1 MTRCQATISYRP
13 MGGDLSGGGAR
24 GSSGQATPVEN
35 RRALVLR
42 GRCTPAFSRPL
53 TPFHRAAE
61 MMRTGPTRRGR
72 QVNYGAV
79 LYCFDLAALLYAG
92 RAGSNTVAWGGY
104 RTEGERLLVAEER
117 SRRARSSDHSAT
129 LLCDGTRV
137 RILLLR
143 LPRFSRATTLSP
155 PSLTSLPPPS
165 PTLHTERDAMS
176 DFTTLATSCHLN
188 WLANASATRDAADTT
203 RSDRALS

>member
-1 MTRCQATISYRP
+1 MWSPSPVGDGNGTISKLRFGQIVMTRCQATISYRP

-79 LYCFDLAALLYAG
+79 LYCF
-92 RAGSNTVAWGGY
+92 
-104 RTEGERLLVAEER
+104 
-117 SRRARSSDHSAT
+117 
-129 LLCDGTRV
+129 
-137 RILLLR
+137 
-143 LPRFSRATTLSP
+143 
-155 PSLTSLPPPS
+155 
-165 PTLHTERDAMS
+165 
-176 DFTTLATSCHLN
+176 
-188 WLANASATRDAADTT
+188 
-203 RSDRALS
+203 